1 MRLSR
6 ITSGVLLVLAA
17 VGCEL
22 VTDGEIR
29 RERLLAH
36 IRHYHDP
43 AVLEV
48 PDTVAVATPFEVI
61 VRSYGNGCVD
71 QGDTELTVS
80 GRAAEIVPYDHFV
93 THMPSNYACTDEL
106 RTFAHRATVRFDAVG
121 SATVT
126 ARGRVLPGD
135 SVIRVQ
141 HSVIVR

>member
-1 MRLSR
+1 MPLYR
-6 ITSGVLLVLAA
+6 ITFGILLVLAV
-17 VGCEL
+17 VGCQFI
-22 VTDGEIR
+22 TDDEVR

-48 PDTVAVATPFEVI
+48 PDTVTVATPFEVI
-61 VRSYGNGCVD
+61 ARSYGNGCVD

-106 RTFAHRATVRFDAVG
+106 RTFAHRATVRFDEVG

-141 HSVIVR
+141 DSVIVR